1 MTLSTYAAVFDSDRY
16 DKLIAA
22 LANSVL
28 DMQEEDGSY
37 YHVLSFPDFQRKE
50 RDRIVYYDG
59 EATFALARA
68 YSITKDSRYLEA
80 AEKALDYFIKN
91 DYTRFCDHWIAYA
104 VNEVTIHDPKERYLN
119 FGLKNANDN
128 LNKIFNQ
135 DTTFHTFLELLM
147 AAFSLYERIKE
158 KNIFG

>member
-1 MTLSTYAAVFDSDRY
+1 MSVRHHKGREACAKDRKHDRLPYAEHRIFRTVITPDLVERKSDETKLGGNAIAIVTLSTYAAVFDSDRY

-28 DMQEEDGSY
+28 DTQEEDGSY

-68 YSITKDSRYLEA
+68 YSITKRQPLS
-80 AEKALDYFIKN
+80 
-91 DYTRFCDHWIAYA
+91 
-104 VNEVTIHDPKERYLN
+104 
-119 FGLKNANDN
+119 
-128 LNKIFNQ
+128 
-135 DTTFHTFLELLM
+135 
-147 AAFSLYERIKE
+147 
-158 KNIFG
+158 